1 MAFDYK
7 ASAEF
12 FAGRS
17 QRGSRPMMYRRF
29 NKAADA
35 LRYAI
40 EELPAANF
48 LGAILD
54 VEGKRYRHDAMRSLY
69 DSPEYPLKRMKV
81 KKKAE
86 VKSETAETP
95 GGKSEASKS
104 ARPKEKEQ
112 VGAR

>member
-17 QRGSRPMMYRRF
+17 QRGPRPMMYRRF
-29 NKAADA
+29 NKAAEA
-35 LRYAI
+35 LRYAV

-54 VEGKRYRHDAMRSLY
+54 VDGKRYRHDAMRELY
-69 DSPEYPLKRMKV
+69 DSPLYPLKRMKV
-81 KKKAE
+81 AKKAE
-86 VKSETAETP
+86 PKAEAKKP
-95 GGKSEASKS
+95 AL
-104 ARPKEKEQ
+104 AKEEEK
-112 VGAR
+112 V

>member
-1 MAFDYK
+1 MSFDYK

-17 QRGSRPMMYRRF
+17 QRGPRPMMYRRF
-29 NKAADA
+29 TRAADA

-54 VEGKRYRHDAMRSLY
+54 VDGKRYRHDTMRELY
-69 DSPEYPLKRMKV
+69 NAPEYPLKRMKIP
-81 KKKAE
+81 KKPQAKI
-86 VKSETAETP
+86 
-95 GGKSEASKS
+95 EAKQ
-104 ARPKEKEQ
+104 PVHGKEKER
-112 VGAR
+112 VGAD

>member
-86 VKSETAETP
+86 PKSETPA
-95 GGKSEASKS
+95 GKSEASKS

>member
-1 MAFDYK
+1 MPFDYK

-29 NKAADA
+29 NRAADA

-40 EELPAANF
+40 EELPAANL

-54 VEGKRYRHDAMRSLY
+54 VEGNRYRHDAMRALY
-69 DSPEYPLKRMKV
+69 DAPGYPLKRMKV
-81 KKKAE
+81 AKKAE
-86 VKSETAETP
+86 VKTEKKKTAAA
-95 GGKSEASKS
+95 G
-104 ARPKEKEQ
+104 
-112 VGAR
+112 